1 MFVNKIAYDPVG
13 YVSFR
18 DYMFMASKLNYRLQ
32 TMIRYE
38 RLEQAAMT
46 EDAETA
52 ARLVAEAGWPNMAGM
67 DATDR
72 YGPEQQTGQHI

>member
-13 YVSFR
+13 YVSYR

-32 TMIRYE
+32 TMIRYD

-46 EDAETA
+46 EDAM
-52 ARLVAEAGWPNMAGM
+52 RLLGGIAPGENALSALLY
-67 DATDR
+67 DLTQRDD
-72 YGPEQQTGQHI
+72 